1 MPNYFSCKKS
11 HFLVCMSSLRFG
23 TSNFCATF
31 VFQLLNDPAMR
42 TVPNKFSVCE
52 NGALCAQSEVSNAIE
67 IMRKVSPSGV
77 TPLTR
82 HILNIQEHLADMA
95 DELRRNGK
103 IVAIILATDGTS
115 YWCLSG
121 TPLFLR
127 YPLSKIKYTRQQ
139 VFLPTSEV
147 KRVRTSETK

>member
-1 MPNYFSCKKS
+1 M
-11 HFLVCMSSLRFG
+11 VCMSSLRCE

-42 TVPNKFSVCE
+42 TVPKKFSVCE
-52 NGALCAQSEVSNAIE
+52 NGVLYAQSEVSNAIE

-77 TPLTR
+77 TPLTQ
-82 HILNIQEHLADMA
+82 HILNIQEHIADMA

-115 YWCLSG
+115 CLMSQWNAL
-121 TPLFLR
+121 LFTIR
-127 YPLSKIKYTRQQ
+127 LSRKYNTHVNR
-139 VFLPTSEV
+139 SSY
-147 KRVRTSETK
+147 RRARC